1 MQTRRMTQPEKPTKP
16 SRKPKLGFQDLKQGT
31 VHCMICE
38 KEAPAPGSTRFHAFH
53 VCLPCSQ
60 RLRSLPEKPSD

>member
-1 MQTRRMTQPEKPTKP
+1 MQTRHTTPQGKPTRP
-16 SRKPKLGFQDLKQGT
+16 SKKPKLELHDLNQGT

-38 KEAPAPGSTRFHAFH
+38 KEAPAAGSTRFRAFH

-60 RLRSLPEKPSD
+60 RLRALPEKSND